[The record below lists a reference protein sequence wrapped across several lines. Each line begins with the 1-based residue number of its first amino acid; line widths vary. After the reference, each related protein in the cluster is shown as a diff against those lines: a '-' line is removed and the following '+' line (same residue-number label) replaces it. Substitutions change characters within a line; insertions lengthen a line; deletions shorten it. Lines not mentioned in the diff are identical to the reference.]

1 YQLSQKGYRV
11 IAPDLPGHGKSN
23 GIRGHFT
30 MELITKVIYDLTTYC
45 RERYGNEIYIM
56 GSSLG
61 GITSFYCWAYDKR
74 LKGAICHNAAILN
87 EKAYKDII
95 KVKGMVKLLVP
106 LVPTLAKFFPKI
118 RMSVW
123 KYLDL
128 YKLAKSKEVLNRIE
142 LLFKDPMVTQKY
154 TLTSLKTQM
163 RAPLANPIEKV
174 KAPILLLVGGKDFL
188 FSIDFM
194 KEIYD
199 RLPSENKDIKII
211 ENASHLIFQE
221 NLKES
226 IQIIT
231 QWLVKNK

>member
-1 YQLSQKGYRV
+1 
-11 IAPDLPGHGKSN
+11 
-23 GIRGHFT
+23 
-30 MELITKVIYDLTTYC
+30 
-45 RERYGNEIYIM
+45 M